1 MSKEAFEMID
11 FRLHSLSNFSDDQ
24 IQQWIHNGIVKIA
37 SITEI
42 PVEQFEQLISMQNA
56 EIKRRANYPTIDIN
70 TPERIAL
77 RQQIIQD
84 YFECFQGTQKNKVA
98 AVVLGQIASGKTSY
112 CKQLMFDSHA
122 FVVDVDY
129 IKQGYQSMDGLRAD
143 FDEGKGTD
151 QIHEEASMLSKQ
163 VLSMA
168 LNQGY
173 NLIIPKTGISYNSIE
188 KIVKSLKQ
196 KGYDVSMVYID
207 LPIEKCI
214 ERNYFR
220 FADEITSGIP
230 SRLIPFD
237 AIKRIDDKPF
247 LTFAKFLK
255 EKDRGLVDNF
265 IALSNDVEMGH
276 PMQQIPLE
284 DILSFYS
291 QTKSHG

>member
-11 FRLHSLSNFSDDQ
+11 FRLHSLSNFSDEQ

-56 EIKRRANYPTIDIN
+56 EIKRRAKYPTIDIN

-112 CKQLMFDSHA
+112 CKQLMFNSHA

-291 QTKSHG
+291 QPKSHG

>member
-11 FRLHSLSNFSDDQ
+11 LRLHSLSNFSDEQ

-112 CKQLMFDSHA
+112 CKQLMFNSHA

>member
-1 MSKEAFEMID
+1 MID
-11 FRLHSLSNFSDDQ
+11 FKLHSLSNFSDEQ
-24 IQQWIHNGIVKIA
+24 IQEWIHAGIAKIA
-37 SITEI
+37 SITNMPI
-42 PVEQFEQLISMQNA
+42 EQFEQLIAMQNA
-56 EIKRRANYPTIDIN
+56 EIERRAKHPTLDIN
-70 TPERIAL
+70 TPERLAL
-77 RQQIIQD
+77 RQHIIED
-84 YFECFQGTQKNKVA
+84 YFECFKDAHKNKAA

-112 CKQLMFDSHA
+112 CKQLMFNSHA

-168 LNQGY
+168 ANQGY
-173 NLIIPKTGISYNSIE
+173 NLIIPKTGINYNSIE
-188 KIVKSLKQ
+188 KIVKQLKQ
-196 KGYDVSMVYID
+196 NGYFVAMVYID

-220 FADEITSGIP
+220 FADEIMSGVP

-237 AIKRIDDKPF
+237 AIERIDDKPF
-247 LTFAKFLK
+247 LTFARFLK

-265 IALSNDVEMGH
+265 LALSNDVEMGH
-276 PMQQIPLE
+276 SMEPIALD
-284 DILSFYS
+284 DIMAFYS
-291 QTKSHG
+291 QKQNTDE

>member
-1 MSKEAFEMID
+1 MID
-11 FRLHSLSNFSDDQ
+11 LRLHSLSNFSDEQ

-112 CKQLMFDSHA
+112 CKQLMFNSHA

>member
-1 MSKEAFEMID
+1 MID
-11 FRLHSLSNFSDDQ
+11 FRLHSLSNFSDEQ

-56 EIKRRANYPTIDIN
+56 EIKRRAKYPTIDIN

-112 CKQLMFDSHA
+112 CKQLMFNSHA

-291 QTKSHG
+291 QPKSHG

>member
-1 MSKEAFEMID
+1 MID
-11 FRLHSLSNFSDDQ
+11 FKLHSLSNFSNEQ
-24 IQQWIHNGIVKIA
+24 IQQWISAGIAKIA
-37 SITEI
+37 SITEM

-56 EIKRRANYPTIDIN
+56 EIARRAQYPTLDID
-70 TPERIAL
+70 TPERTAL

-84 YFECFQGTQKNKVA
+84 YFDCFQDAHKDKVA

-112 CKQLMFDSHA
+112 CKQLMFNSNA

-129 IKQGYQSMDGLRAD
+129 IKQGYQTMDGLRAD

-168 LNQGY
+168 SKQGY
-173 NLIIPKTGISYNSIE
+173 NLIIPKTGINYNSIE
-188 KIVKSLKQ
+188 KIVKDLKQ
-196 KGYDVSMVYID
+196 NGYYVAMVYID

-220 FADEITSGIP
+220 FADEIMSGVP

-237 AIKRIDDKPF
+237 AIERIDDKPF
-247 LTFAKFLK
+247 LTFARFLK

-265 IALSNDVEMGH
+265 LALSNDVEMGH
-276 PMQQIPLE
+276 SMEPIALD
-284 DILSFYS
+284 DIMSFYS
-291 QTKSHG
+291 QKQNTDE